1 VDYYLEPEPSQ
12 QFLHLFKIQRP
23 SEQQLKAEK
32 VAVNANIVSRNGNKS
47 CCLITKIIG
56 NFQER
61 NSVAVLRS
69 EGASYYLRMSG
80 EGSRFVITVPRV
92 DTCAGDK

>member
-1 VDYYLEPEPSQ
+1 MDYCLEPEPSQ

-23 SEQQLKAEK
+23 SEQLKAEK

-61 NSVAVLRS
+61 TSVAGLRS
-69 EGASYYLRMSG
+69 EGASYYLRVSG

-92 DTCAGDK
+92 DTCVGDK